1 MNLRD
6 TSKLLYQLKLANQKM
21 TTLFEQDTGFSIT
34 RYELMLFLRESGP
47 CSQTVLQ
54 TQLQIDSAAVTRHLK
69 ILEEEQYV
77 TRERNQDNQR
87 EVFVKVTEKAKSAL
101 AHCEAE
107 HERAQ
112 AKPFPLS
119 ETEER
124 TLLELLTKLVK

>member
-107 HERAQ
+107 HGAQ
-112 AKPFPLS
+112 ANPFPLS

-124 TLLELLTKLVK
+124 TLLALLTKLVK

>member
-34 RYELMLFLRESGP
+34 RYELLLFLRESGS

-69 ILEEEQYV
+69 LLEEANYV
-77 TRERNQDNQR
+77 RRERNPENQR
-87 EVFVKVTEKAKSAL
+87 EVFVKLTEEAKEAL
-101 AHCEAE
+101 AHCEQE
-107 HERAQ
+107 HACTR
-112 AKPFPLS
+112 KRPLPLS

-124 TLLELLTKLVK
+124 TLLALLTKLVK

>member
-34 RYELMLFLRESGP
+34 RYELMLFLRECGP

-87 EVFVKVTEKAKSAL
+87 EIFVKVTEKAKSAL
-101 AHCEAE
+101 AHCEVE
-107 HERAQ
+107 HERTQ
-112 AKPFPLS
+112 VKPFPLS

-124 TLLELLTKLVK
+124 TLLALLTKLVK

>member
-87 EVFVKVTEKAKSAL
+87 EVFAKVTDKAKAAL

-107 HERAQ
+107 YERTQ
-112 AKPFPLS
+112 VKPFPLS

-124 TLLELLTKLVK
+124 TLLALLTKLVK

>member
-77 TRERNQDNQR
+77 TRKRNQDNQR

-107 HERAQ
+107 HESAQ
-112 AKPFPLS
+112 ANPFPLS

-124 TLLELLTKLVK
+124 TLLALLTKLVK